1 MEMMDSPIG
10 VCIVEMHECVIES
23 NKYGEPKHGSW
34 FHSTRHFSI
43 TNSLYSPNT
52 SPFLSLNK
60 KGTPIEV
67 TLQAGEF
74 EVVKSILQ
82 TSIPY
87 LLGWNATMDLAA
99 AAAISKCVSGG
110 GGQFY

>member
-1 MEMMDSPIG
+1 
-10 VCIVEMHECVIES
+10 MHAIETQECMKKQNTV
-23 NKYGEPKHGSW
+23 HGS
-34 FHSTRHFSI
+34 FVIRHFLTS
-43 TNSLYSPNT
+43 NSLLSCHYS
-52 SPFLSLNK
+52 FLSFCFI

-74 EVVKSILQ
+74 EVVKSIIQ

-99 AAAISKCVSGG
+99 AAAISKGVSG

>member
-1 MEMMDSPIG
+1 MNDVSLDTC
-10 VCIVEMHECVIES
+10 VVEKHKCMLLKHT
-23 NKYGEPKHGSW
+23 NDKTKHGSW
-34 FHSTRHFSI
+34 FIRHFPSP
-43 TNSLYSPNT
+43 NSLLSRHYS
-52 SPFLSLNK
+52 FLSFFFI

-74 EVVKSILQ
+74 EVVKSIIQ

-99 AAAISKCVSGG
+99 AAAISKGVSG

>member
-1 MEMMDSPIG
+1 
-10 VCIVEMHECVIES
+10 MHE
-23 NKYGEPKHGSW
+23 KTKHGSW
-34 FHSTRHFSI
+34 FIRNFLSP
-43 TNSLYSPNT
+43 NSLLSCHYS
-52 SPFLSLNK
+52 FLSFFFI

-74 EVVKSILQ
+74 EVVKSIIQ

-99 AAAISKCVSGG
+99 AAAISKGVSG

>member
-1 MEMMDSPIG
+1 MHAIETHKCMKKQNTVHDSFAIFYHQIQP
-10 VCIVEMHECVIES
+10 
-23 NKYGEPKHGSW
+23 
-34 FHSTRHFSI
+34 
-43 TNSLYSPNT
+43 NSLLSCHYS
-52 SPFLSLNK
+52 FLSLFFI

-99 AAAISKCVSGG
+99 AAAISKGVSG